1 MMQWE
6 SDQSVIRPRCG
17 DFQHQHHKQPHQ
29 VLHENTATIHRVD
42 SNETNRKHSRAT
54 ITYNTPRATSPTT
67 PSPRPPPRTN
77 AKTSTKGHHQTVPH
91 DITTPRQSPRPATL
105 QQPSLHNKKS
115 DHHHQ
120 LTTNTTNTIATFHH
134 HHQQQQQRQHP
145 TTTATIANSNN
156 NSRHHHHPQL
166 LLKNLTSRCAAL
178 LLPSSTAP

>member
-120 LTTNTTNTIATFHH
+120 LTTNTTTNTIATFHH

-156 NSRHHHHPQL
+156 CLLYTSPSPRDGLLSRM
-166 LLKNLTSRCAAL
+166 
-178 LLPSSTAP
+178 PSSA